1 MIAHSEPYISLSVFG
16 QYLKTVMPKLLFSNG
31 FVVGIGLEESI
42 DLTLRSK
49 LKPVTMLKSYLKTAL
64 RNLSRNKAYSF
75 INISGL
81 SIGLA
86 CAMLIMLYIK
96 DEVSYDQFHRDVNQ
110 IYRVVSK
117 RSVPGDSVVHKNPYT
132 GYFQG
137 PRFSAAVPEI
147 TAFTRLQSDRLDLK
161 KGTEVS
167 SQEVFYT
174 DSSFFSVF
182 SFPLIKGNGKEALKD
197 PNSVVLS
204 EEMAIKQFGSTDA
217 IGKTLLL
224 KDGEEFSSYLVIG
237 IAQKQPENSS
247 VKFEILL
254 PINVSKE
261 EEARSLNWLNSFMN
275 TFVVLGK
282 DVDARKVEKKM
293 QQVFEQ
299 DANEAIKEAREKYGM
314 KDHITQLLQP
324 FTEMHL
330 STDFQADNGLV
341 GGSNPM
347 FSYILS
353 GIAIFVLLIACINFI
368 NLTVAKSVKRAKE
381 IGIRKV
387 VGGDRKQLILQFLGE
402 SFVLSFGAFILAI
415 LLVQLALPLFNE
427 LSNKKLAL
435 AYLVDGWLVGAYLVL
450 FLITSLMAGFYPAIV
465 LSGYQPVQT
474 LYSRF
479 TMSGKNYLQKSLVVL
494 QFFLASFLIIATMV
508 IYSQLSYL
516 TSTDL
521 GYDDNNLVIVTNRGM
536 SLNDVNTFRAEL
548 LQNKNII
555 EVAPKN
561 NGMWST
567 VAKINGETEINFAY
581 ETVDEKYLP
590 IMKIPVVKGRN
601 FSTQFTSDSI
611 NSVLVNESFVTRT
624 GWKDPIGKEVNF
636 WYDNRKVKVVGVV
649 KDHHYEALN
658 TKIKPQMFRMTSG
671 KHYGKLI
678 MRIQPGTETAS
689 LKFIESLYKKLY
701 PLNPYSYTFMEEQ
714 NRKKYES
721 EDKWKQIIFFSAI
734 LTIFISCIGLF
745 GLSVLS
751 AEKRVKEIG
760 IRKVLGASVQQV
772 VRILSTDFLKLVI
785 LALVLSVPFAWIA
798 SNQWLQNYPYRTPLN
813 WKLFASGAILVI
825 AVAFFTISFQAIR
838 AAISNPVK
846 SLKSE

>member
-1 MIAHSEPYISLSVFG
+1 
-16 QYLKTVMPKLLFSNG
+16 
-31 FVVGIGLEESI
+31 
-42 DLTLRSK
+42 
-49 LKPVTMLKSYLKTAL
+49 MLKSYLKTAL

-96 DEVSYDQFHRDVNQ
+96 DEISYDRFHKDVSQ

-117 RSVPGDSVVHKNPYT
+117 RSIPGDSVVTMNPYT

-137 PRFSAAVPEI
+137 PRFTAAIPEI
-147 TAFTRLQSDRLDLK
+147 TAFVRLQSDRRDLK

-167 SQEVFYT
+167 SQEVFYA

-182 SFPLIKGNGKEALKD
+182 SFPLISGNSKEVLKD
-197 PNSVVLS
+197 PNSVVIS
-204 EEMAIKQFGSTDA
+204 EEMAIKQFGTLDA
-217 IGKTLLL
+217 IGKSLLL
-224 KDGEEFSSYLVIG
+224 KDEETFSAHLVTG
-237 IAQKQPENSS
+237 VARTQPENSS
-247 VKFEILL
+247 VKFDVML
-254 PINVSKE
+254 PMKVTKE
-261 EEARSLNWLNSFMN
+261 TEANNLNWFNSFMN
-275 TFVVLGK
+275 TFVVLRKGA
-282 DVDARKVEKKM
+282 DELKVEAKM
-293 QQVFEQ
+293 QQVF
-299 DANEAIKEAREKYGM
+299 DLDSKEAMKVAREKFGF
-314 KDHITQLLQP
+314 KEKFTQMLQP

-330 STDFQADNGLV
+330 STDLQAENGLF
-341 GGSNPM
+341 GSSNPM

-387 VGGDRKQLILQFLGE
+387 VGGDRKQLIWQFLGE
-402 SFVLSFGAFILAI
+402 SFVLSFAAFILAI
-415 LLVQLALPLFNE
+415 GFVQLVLPLFNE

-435 AYLVDGWLVGAYLVL
+435 AYLADGWLIGAYIIL
-450 FLITSLMAGFYPAIV
+450 FIITSLMAGFYPAIV
-465 LSGYQPVQT
+465 LSGYRPVQT

-479 TMSGKNYLQKSLVVL
+479 TLSGKNYLQKSLVVL
-494 QFFLASFLIIATMV
+494 QFSLASFLIIATMV
-508 IYSQLSYL
+508 IYSQLNYL
-516 TSTDL
+516 TRTDL
-521 GYDDNNLVIVTNRGM
+521 GYDDKNIVIVGNRGM

-561 NGMWST
+561 YGMWT
-567 VAKINGETEINFAY
+567 TIAKINGETEINFAF
-581 ETVDEKYLP
+581 ETVDERYLP
-590 IMKIPVVKGRN
+590 ILKIPVIKGRN
-601 FSTQFTSDSI
+601 FSPAFTADST
-611 NSVLVNESFVTRT
+611 NSVLVNESFVTEA
-624 GWKDPIGKEVNF
+624 GWKDPIGQDVNF

-658 TKIKPQMFRMTSG
+658 TKIKPQMFRINSQKT
-671 KHYGKLI
+671 YGKLI
-678 MRIQPGTETAS
+678 MRIQPGTETSS
-689 LKFIESLYKKLY
+689 LKFIESVFKKLY
-701 PLNPYSYTFMEEQ
+701 PLNPYSYTFMDEQ

-721 EDKWKQIIFFSAI
+721 EDKWKQIILFSAI

-772 VRILSTDFLKLVI
+772 VQILSTDFLKLVI
-785 LALVLSVPFAWIA
+785 LALVVSIPLAWIA
-798 SNQWLQNYPYRTPLN
+798 SNQWLQNYPYRTSLN
-813 WKLFASGAILVI
+813 WKLFASGGILVI

-838 AAISNPVK
+838 AAVSNPVK

>member
-1 MIAHSEPYISLSVFG
+1 
-16 QYLKTVMPKLLFSNG
+16 
-31 FVVGIGLEESI
+31 
-42 DLTLRSK
+42 
-49 LKPVTMLKSYLKTAL
+49 MLKSYLKTAL
-64 RNLSRNKAYSF
+64 RNLSRNKVYSF

-96 DEVSYDQFHRDVNQ
+96 DEVSYDRFHKDVSQ

-117 RSVPGDSVVHKNPYT
+117 RSVPGDSVIIRNPYT

-137 PRFSAAVPEI
+137 PRFTAAIPEI
-147 TAFTRLQSDRLDLK
+147 AAFVRLQSDRRDLK
-161 KGTEVS
+161 NGTEVS

-182 SFPLIKGNGKEALKD
+182 SFPLIKGDPRQALKD
-197 PNSVVLS
+197 PNSVVIS
-204 EEMAIKQFGSTDA
+204 EEMALKQFGSGDA
-217 IGKTLLL
+217 IGKSILL
-224 KDGEEFSSYLVIG
+224 KDGERFSPYLVTG
-237 IAQKQPENSS
+237 VARRQPENSS
-247 VKFEILL
+247 IKFEMLL
-254 PINVSKE
+254 PMIVSNE
-261 EEARSLNWLNSFMN
+261 DESRNLNWFNSFMN
-275 TFVVLGK
+275 TFVVLKKGA
-282 DVDARKVEKKM
+282 DAGKVEVKM

-299 DANEAIKEAREKYGM
+299 DAKEAMVVAVEKYGF
-314 KDHITQLLQP
+314 KDKITQLLQP
-324 FTEMHL
+324 FTKMHL
-330 STDFQADNGLV
+330 STDLQADNGLV

-353 GIAIFVLLIACINFI
+353 GIAIFVLLIGCINFI
-368 NLTVAKSVKRAKE
+368 NLTVARSVKRAKE

-387 VGGDRKQLILQFLGE
+387 VGGDRKQLMMQFLGE
-402 SFVLSFGAFILAI
+402 SFVLSFAAFLFAI
-415 LLVQLALPLFNE
+415 ALVQLVLPLFNE

-435 AYLVDGWLVGAYLVL
+435 VYLVDGWLVAGYIVL
-450 FLITSLMAGFYPAIV
+450 FVITSLIAGFYPAIV

-479 TMSGKNYLQKSLVVL
+479 TLSGKNYLQKSLVVL
-494 QFFLASFLIIATMV
+494 QFSLASFLIIATMV
-508 IYSQLSYL
+508 IYSQLNYL

-521 GYDDNNLVIVTNRGM
+521 GYDDSNLVIVGNQGM
-536 SLNDVNTFRAEL
+536 TLNEVNTFRSEL
-548 LQNKNII
+548 MQNKNII

-561 NGMWST
+561 NGMWT
-567 VAKINGETEINFAY
+567 TIAKINGETEINFAF

-601 FSTQFTSDSI
+601 FSPEFTSDSI
-611 NSVLVNESFVTRT
+611 NSVLVNESFVTSA
-624 GWKDPIGKEVNF
+624 GWKDPIGKEVSF
-636 WYDNRKVKVVGVV
+636 WYDNKKMKVVGVV

-658 TKIKPQMFRMTSG
+658 TKIKPQMFRITSG
-671 KHYGKLI
+671 KNYGKLI
-678 MRIQPGTETAS
+678 MRIQPGTETTS

-701 PLNPYSYTFMEEQ
+701 PLTPYSYTFMEEQ
-714 NRKKYES
+714 NRKKYEA
-721 EDKWKQIIFFSAI
+721 EDKWKQIILFAAI

-772 VRILSTDFLKLVI
+772 VRILSTDFLKLVM
-785 LALVLSVPFAWIA
+785 LALVLSVPLAWIA

-838 AAISNPVK
+838 AAVSNPVK
-846 SLKSE
+846 SLKSD

>member
-1 MIAHSEPYISLSVFG
+1 
-16 QYLKTVMPKLLFSNG
+16 
-31 FVVGIGLEESI
+31 
-42 DLTLRSK
+42 
-49 LKPVTMLKSYLKTAL
+49 MLKSYLKTAL